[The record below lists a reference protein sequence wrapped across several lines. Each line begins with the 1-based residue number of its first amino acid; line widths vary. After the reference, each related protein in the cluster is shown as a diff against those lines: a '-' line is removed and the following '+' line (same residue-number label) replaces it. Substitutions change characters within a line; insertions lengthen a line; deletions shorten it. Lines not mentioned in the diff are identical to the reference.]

1 MKKSVIII
9 LVLLIAFVSIIVVIN
24 NIKPIDKNVGIE
36 GYLYEKFGDNYVI
49 LEKVKYGGGEGE
61 LKGNIYYVKH
71 NNENYIV
78 YTQESLLKE
87 TKYFS
92 YVVHLEENNNYL
104 YCNPPEG
111 YAVMVIKGDLN
122 KYIDIISNKI
132 ESENMNRLFVYSFN
146 DIDINSNYFRLL
158 ATSGA
163 KISFYEINKTNKVY
177 QRLNYSM
184 YSFNNSNKD
193 NLSLKQFLVNNIEN
207 Y

>member
-1 MKKSVIII
+1 MKKNVIII
-9 LVLLIAFVSIIVVIN
+9 FILLIAFASIIIVLNNTKSIN
-24 NIKPIDKNVGIE
+24 KNAGIE

-49 LEKVKYGGGEGE
+49 LEKAKYGGGEGE
-61 LKGNIYYVKH
+61 LKGSIYYIKC
-71 NNENYIV
+71 NNENHIV
-78 YTQESLLKE
+78 YTQEYFAKE

-92 YVVHLEENNNYL
+92 YIVHLEENNNYL

-111 YAVMVIKGDLN
+111 YAVMIVKGDLN
-122 KYIDIISNKI
+122 KNIDIISNKI
-132 ESENMNRLFVYSFN
+132 ESENINHLFVYSFN

-184 YSFNNSNKD
+184 YSFNNSNKN
-193 NLSLKQFLVNNIEN
+193 NLSLKEFLINNIEN